1 MLFFQQKERLVKEYF
16 GILKTCPLFFGVEEG
31 ELQAML
37 QCLGAREVTV
47 EKEQTVFRE
56 GDPADFVGVVL
67 RGAVRIVRTDFYGN
81 QTIVG
86 HVEPGE
92 LFGEAFSCAGTEQLP
107 VTVTA
112 AMPTKVLLL
121 DLRRVLTVCSKAC
134 LFHSRIVSN
143 LVQVL
148 AYKNLQL
155 NRRLDVA
162 SRRSTRDKLMAYLQ
176 GQAKACGSAEF
187 TIPFDRQALADYLG
201 VERSAMSAE
210 LSKMQKDGL
219 LETRRNY
226 FRLLGAKPLEQEG

>member
-1 MLFFQQKERLVKEYF
+1 MKEYF
-16 GILKTCPLFFGVEEG
+16 GILKTCPLFSGVEED

-37 QCLGAREVTV
+37 QCLGARELTFDR
-47 EKEQTVFRE
+47 EQTIFRE
-56 GDPADFVGVVL
+56 GDCADFVGVVL
-67 RGAVRIVRTDFYGN
+67 QGAVRIVRTDFYGN

-86 HVEPGE
+86 QVEPGE
-92 LFGEAFSCAGTEQLP
+92 LFGEAFSCAGVDSLP

-112 AMPTKVLLL
+112 AIPSRVLLL

-148 AYKNLQL
+148 AHKNLQL

-162 SRRSTRDKLMAYLQ
+162 SRRSTRDKLMTYLQ
-176 GQAKACGSAEF
+176 GQAKACGSAAF

-210 LSKMQKDGL
+210 LSRMHKDGL
-219 LETRRNY
+219 LETRRNH
-226 FRLLGAKPLEQEG
+226 FRLLGAKPFAREE

>member
-1 MLFFQQKERLVKEYF
+1 MKEYF
-16 GILKTCPLFFGVEEG
+16 GILKECPLFFGVEESQ
-31 ELQAML
+31 LQAML
-37 QCLGAREVTV
+37 QCLGARKITAD
-47 EKEQTVFRE
+47 KEQTIFRE
-56 GDPADFVGVVL
+56 GEPADFVGVVL
-67 RGAVRIVRTDFYGN
+67 QGAVRVVRTDFYGN

-86 HVEPGE
+86 QVEPGE
-92 LFGEAFSCAGTEQLP
+92 LFGEAFSCAGVERLP

-112 AMPTKVLLL
+112 ALPSQVLLM

-148 AYKNLQL
+148 AHKNLQL

-176 GQAKACGSAEF
+176 AQAKACGSAAF

-210 LSKMQKDGL
+210 LSRMQKSGL
-219 LETRRNY
+219 LETRKNY
-226 FRLLGAKPLEQEG
+226 FRLLETNPFEREG